1 MTTNQR
7 PEKLCY
13 LILLMII
20 AGLHSCS
27 NSNEPARVRAA
38 STTATTVTEIAKT
51 AEVPGKYY
59 GIDISHYQ
67 GDEAKELG
75 PEDSLTFVI
84 CKATQG
90 VDKFDNDFETN
101 INTIKAKG
109 YIYGAYHFYE
119 TNKDPAAQATHF
131 WNTLVSKNGVPE
143 IAPIVDIEA
152 GSIPN
157 GMRVDIVQMRKYLN
171 VFLKKLDTL
180 SGRRPLIYTARAFA
194 DNYLFRS
201 HIDTINFANYDLW
214 LAEYTEQSKPTIP
227 HTWQGK
233 SKGIGYDYKI
243 WQKSQSHT
251 IRSKPNDF
259 DVYYGTLSDLKK

>member
-1 MTTNQR
+1 MTTNQKR
-7 PEKLCY
+7 TEFRHF
-13 LILLMII
+13 ILLAAI
-20 AGLHSCS
+20 AGFHSCS
-27 NSNEPARVRAA
+27 NNNELANATKADTMAV
-38 STTATTVTEIAKT
+38 TAPVPEIPSV
-51 AEVPGKYY
+51 AEEPGTYY

-67 GDEAKELG
+67 SDEANELG

-90 VDKFDNDFETN
+90 LDQFDKDFETN

-119 TNKDPAAQATHF
+119 TGKDPVAQATHF

-157 GMRVDIVQMRKYLN
+157 GMRGNAGQIQADLKTFLN
-171 VFLKKLDTL
+171 KLGTL
-180 SGRRPLIYTARAFA
+180 SGRQPLIYTARAFA
-194 DNYLFRS
+194 NSYLLQA
-201 HIDTINFANYDLW
+201 DFANYDLW
-214 LAEYTEQSKPTIP
+214 LAEYISKKQPVIP
-227 HTWQGK
+227 WTWQGK
-233 SKGIGYDYKI
+233 GYKI

-251 IRSKPNDF
+251 IHSRPNDF